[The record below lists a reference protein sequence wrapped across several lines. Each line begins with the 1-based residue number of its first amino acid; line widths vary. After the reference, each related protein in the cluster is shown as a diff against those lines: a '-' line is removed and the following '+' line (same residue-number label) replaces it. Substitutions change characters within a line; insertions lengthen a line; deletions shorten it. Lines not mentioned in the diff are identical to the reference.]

1 MNNAAK
7 AGIIFPEQ
15 VVAITESKCHEK
27 NGPSK
32 QWPFCHMGETLA
44 KDGGPLI
51 RSLQNVCLKSCMWYG
66 NIS

>member
-1 MNNAAK
+1 MNNATK

-15 VVAITESKCHEK
+15 VVAVTESKCHEN

-51 RSLQNVCLKSCMWYG
+51 
-66 NIS
+66 